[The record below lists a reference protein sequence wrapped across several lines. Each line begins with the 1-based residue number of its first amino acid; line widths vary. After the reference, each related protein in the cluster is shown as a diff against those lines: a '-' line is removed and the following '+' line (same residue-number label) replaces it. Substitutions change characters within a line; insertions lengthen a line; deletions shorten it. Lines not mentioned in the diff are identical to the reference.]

1 MLRPYAT
8 LAPARAMLWFT
19 FIESLATILLER
31 GVYFYTHDILRLGE
45 RDNLLLATAFGVAYV
60 VGALA
65 SHAAALRLG
74 ERRLL
79 LSAQAALFALHVG
92 VAFFPD
98 AATLAVCFPLIGLL
112 QGLKWPVVESFVSAG
127 HRPAELAVVLGRFN
141 VTWASAVP
149 VALIVSGPLIA
160 SGAQSSLFVA
170 AAAGNVL
177 GFGLAALQP
186 AVPEHLDDAHPERPT
201 EGEVLRFG
209 ALLAAA
215 RWSMLL
221 SYALLFLLAPL
232 LPQVLDHLALGVS
245 AATQVAAMLDVA
257 RVATFWALG
266 RFLGWRGRALPIVI
280 SIAAL
285 PLSFVLILFGGNVAA
300 IVLGEL
306 AFGVCSGLL
315 YTAALYYAQLVKN
328 ASVEAGG
335 AHEGLIGVGFALGPL
350 LGLVAELLERSAGSR
365 PLSVLLSLGPVCAVL
380 SMLALSSLRAR
391 RPPSR
396 TSATRGARP

>member
-1 MLRPYAT
+1 MLR
-8 LAPARAMLWFT
+8 LSPARAMLWFT

-31 GVYFYTHDILRLGE
+31 GVYFYTHDVLRLSE
-45 RDNLLLATAFGVAYV
+45 RQNLLLATAFGVAYV

-65 SHAAALRLG
+65 SHASAVRLG

-79 LSAQAALFALHVG
+79 LAAQAALLVLHG
-92 VAFFPD
+92 GLAFFPN
-98 AATLAVCFPLIGLL
+98 AAALAVCFPLIGLL
-112 QGLKWPVVESFVSAG
+112 QGIKWPVVESFVSAG
-127 HRPAELAVVLGRFN
+127 HSPAELAVVLGRFN
-141 VTWASAVP
+141 VTWATAVP

-160 SGAQSSLFVA
+160 SGSQSSLFIV

-177 GFGLAALQP
+177 GLGLGAMQP
-186 AVPEHLDDAHPERPT
+186 EVPEHLDDAHPERPS
-201 EGEVLRFG
+201 EGEVRRFG

-232 LPQVLDHLALGVS
+232 LPDVLDHLALGVA
-245 AATQVAAMLDVA
+245 AATQIAAMLDVA
-257 RVATFWALG
+257 RVATFWSLG
-266 RFLGWRGRALPIVI
+266 KFLGWRGRALPIVV
-280 SIAAL
+280 SIAVL
-285 PLSFVLILFGGNVAA
+285 PAAFLLILFGGSVAA

-306 AFGVCSGLL
+306 LFGACSGLL
-315 YTAALYYAQLVKN
+315 YTAALYYAQVVKN

-350 LGLVAELLERSAGSR
+350 VGLVAQLLEHRAGSR
-365 PLSVLLSLGPVCAVL
+365 MLSVLVSLGPVC
-380 SMLALSSLRAR
+380 LALTAFALSGLVRGR
-391 RPPSR
+391 RTPSR